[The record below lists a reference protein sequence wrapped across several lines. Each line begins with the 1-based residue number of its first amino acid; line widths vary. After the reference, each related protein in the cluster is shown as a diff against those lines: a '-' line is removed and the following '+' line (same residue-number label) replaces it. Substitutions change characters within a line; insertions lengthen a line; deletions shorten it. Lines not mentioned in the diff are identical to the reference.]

1 MLISVHM
8 TWDSSLCG
16 QASGFFASDNGA
28 HFEGGHQMQFFD
40 STGGLPGHK
49 AGMFE
54 GSVRSPSMVRWPGHI
69 QKGSSSDLPWAFWDV
84 FPTLAHLAQAEI
96 PSQLDGISILPE
108 LLGSNMSNE
117 LNLGGKGDSRYFY
130 FTWVGDGGRYVRTKP
145 SKIKRHGPGY
155 TVRWGWWKGMVPH
168 CWDQDRVK
176 PSMKDRMLLFNLQMD
191 PLETTDVA
199 QTQPK
204 IVQKLKELV
213 VSENLTCICYQCFW
227 PWSKARRRNLAT
239 RWRLRSGRLPKSCR
253 IRCMFM
259 MLMYTPKMHPK
270 SNR

>member
-1 MLISVHM
+1 M
-8 TWDSSLCG
+8 
-16 QASGFFASDNGA
+16 
-28 HFEGGHQMQFFD
+28 
-40 STGGLPGHK
+40 
-49 AGMFE
+49 
-54 GSVRSPSMVRWPGHI
+54 RSPSMVRWPGHI
-69 QKGSSSDLPWAFWDV
+69 QKGSSSNLPWAFWDV
-84 FPTLAHLAQAEI
+84 FPTLAHLAQVEI

-108 LLGSNMSNE
+108 LLGANMSNE
-117 LNLGGKGDSRYFY
+117 LDLGGKGDLRYFY

-155 TVRWGWWKGMVPH
+155 TVRLGWWKGMVPH

-199 QTQPK
+199 EKQPK

-227 PWSKARRRNLAT
+227 PWSKARRLNLAT
-239 RWRLRSGRLPKSCR
+239 RWRLRSGRFQSLHAIGSKKLW
-253 IRCMFM
+253 IKIYAYELM
-259 MLMYTPKMHPK
+259 MLIYTLKYSIQSQSAKETLIKVVFSIVPRRFHNILGDEITTLARY
-270 SNR
+270 S